1 MSTTKRFTTIE
12 LVTIPVFVALMAIGT
27 NVTSFLVIGSVPI
40 TLQALIAILAGII
53 LGSRLGALSMT
64 VYLLVGLAGAP
75 IFSKFS
81 GGLSTFV
88 SPTFGFLLSFI
99 LIAFTTGFMIEK
111 AKEVNL
117 RNVLIASYISLAIT
131 YLVGTHY
138 MYYALIYIVEAPA
151 PYGVVWGWMV
161 PALIKDIIVTAIGA
175 TIALRV
181 HKALKKKSPL
191 VNQSKQIAS

>member
-1 MSTTKRFTTIE
+1 
-12 LVTIPVFVALMAIGT
+12 
-27 NVTSFLVIGSVPI
+27 
-40 TLQALIAILAGII
+40 
-53 LGSRLGALSMT
+53 
-64 VYLLVGLAGAP
+64 
-75 IFSKFS
+75 
-81 GGLSTFV
+81 
-88 SPTFGFLLSFI
+88 
-99 LIAFTTGFMIEK
+99 
-111 AKEVNL
+111 
-117 RNVLIASYISLAIT
+117 
-131 YLVGTHY
+131 